1 MQSSIVIN
9 TMHYISI
16 SGIFI
21 FSLLSLFMLENK
33 KRMLFLFLVFLFS
46 GTLSFSFYS
55 GILFF
60 AISLIAISFFVLFYL
75 YAAHIEFYLKEKLA
89 AEKSMA
95 IKDKFAGKI
104 LRLVLPLI
112 ICLGIG
118 YLFYKFAF
126 DFFYGCIKNEAVPVM
141 SLANAV
147 KELQASYIAPVII
160 LISILFI
167 STLWFI
173 LIFDMSREE

>member
-1 MQSSIVIN
+1 MQSSIAIN
-9 TMHYISI
+9 IMHYISI

-46 GTLSFSFYS
+46 STLSLSFYS

-60 AISLIAISFFVLFYL
+60 AVSLVVISFFALFYL
-75 YAAHIEFYLKEKLA
+75 YTAHIEFYLKKKIASE
-89 AEKSMA
+89 EPMT
-95 IKDKFAGKI
+95 IKDKFAGKV

-112 ICLGIG
+112 IYLGIG
-118 YLFYKFAF
+118 YLFYKYAF
-126 DFFYGCIKNEAVPVM
+126 DFFSGYVKNEAVPVI
-141 SLANAV
+141 SLANVV
-147 KELQASYIAPVII
+147 KELQASYIIPVII
-160 LISILFI
+160 LISVLFI

>member
-1 MQSSIVIN
+1 
-9 TMHYISI
+9 
-16 SGIFI
+16 
-21 FSLLSLFMLENK
+21 MLENK

-75 YAAHIEFYLKEKLA
+75 YVAHIEFYLKEKLA

-118 YLFYKFAF
+118 Y
-126 DFFYGCIKNEAVPVM
+126 
-141 SLANAV
+141 
-147 KELQASYIAPVII
+147 
-160 LISILFI
+160 
-167 STLWFI
+167 
-173 LIFDMSREE
+173 